1 MITVAENAGFCFGVR
16 RATDT
21 VEALIKSEDKSSV
34 YILGQLIHNEEYI
47 KYLEQN
53 GVFEISPND
62 IDELYERAK
71 NGEKITVV
79 IRTHG
84 IEKGIHEK
92 LQRCDATEENFTL
105 VNCTCPYVTKI
116 HKIASENSGK
126 KEILILIGKKDHP
139 EVMSIMSHVQGDG
152 YVFADA
158 SELENFLIQIKKD
171 QNLTNFSLNMVAQT
185 TQKLTEWE
193 KCQKILKKHCTN
205 AKIFDTICSV
215 TGIRQREAEELSQ
228 KCDVMIVVG
237 GKGSSNTAKL
247 VQVCEK
253 NCAKTF
259 WVQTSYD
266 IPLNKIGHAKNIGI
280 TAGASTPDSLI
291 QEVKGTMSEIMENQ
305 IEKEDFGKMLDE
317 MESVKLYTG
326 ATVTGTVMAISENEI
341 RLDLGTKVTGII
353 TRDQITDSNEVKLQ
367 ELFQIGDQV
376 EASVISKSDRD
387 GVAILSKKKVDSV
400 KNWAKIVEYANTQ
413 ETVEAK
419 VTEITKGG
427 VVCDV
432 DGVRVF
438 VPASMTGIAKDE
450 DMNVL
455 ANTKQQIKIVEIKDE
470 KKRAIG
476 SIKAVL
482 REQKKANEE
491 KFWSSLEEGM
501 VFEGPVKS
509 IVSYGAFVDL
519 GDVDGLVHITE
530 LSWKR
535 IKNPSEVVS
544 VGDVIKVFVKSFD
557 KEAKR
562 ISLGY
567 KTDDMNPWNIFKSQY
582 SVGDVALVKIVG
594 ITTFGAFAE
603 IVAGI
608 DGLIHISQIA
618 DKKIDSVAN
627 VLKVGDVVS
636 ALIKEIDDE
645 KQKVSL
651 SMRALLED
659 NDEAEAVEEAAE
671 EAQAEEAVEEAQA
684 EEAVAE
690 DAE

>member
-1 MITVAENAGFCFGVR
+1 MIIVAENAGFCFGVR

-21 VEALIKSEDKSSV
+21 VEKLIKSKSKSSV

-47 KYLEQN
+47 KYLEKN
-53 GVFEISPND
+53 GVYEISPSD
-62 IDELYERAK
+62 IDALFERAK

-84 IEKGIHEK
+84 IEKSIHEK
-92 LQRCDATEENFTL
+92 LQSCDEKEEGFSL

-116 HKIASENSGK
+116 HKIANENSS
-126 KEILILIGKKDHP
+126 KEEIFILIGKKDHP
-139 EVMSIMSHVQGDG
+139 EVMSIMSHVQGEG
-152 YVFADA
+152 YVFANA
-158 SELENFLIQIKKD
+158 NELEEFLINLKK
-171 QNLTNFSLNMVAQT
+171 NESSTNFSINMVAQT
-185 TQKLTEWE
+185 TQKLSEWE

-237 GKGSSNTAKL
+237 GKESSNTSKL
-247 VQVCEK
+247 AQVCEK

-259 WVQTSYD
+259 WVQTSRD
-266 IPLNKIGHAKNIGI
+266 IPLEKIGHAKNIGI

-291 QEVKGTMSEIMENQ
+291 QEVKETMSEILEKELEN
-305 IEKEDFGKMLDE
+305 EDFGKMLDE

-326 ATVTGTVMAISENEI
+326 ATVTGTVMAITDTEI

-353 TRDQITDSNEVKLQ
+353 TKDQITDSSDAKL
-367 ELFQIGDQV
+367 EEMFKIGDQV
-376 EASVISKSDRD
+376 DASVISKSDRD

-400 KNWAKIVEYANTQ
+400 KNWTKVVEYAKTQ
-413 ETVEAK
+413 ETVEVK

-427 VVCDV
+427 VVCDL

-438 VPASMTGIAKDE
+438 VPASMTGISKDG
-450 DMNVL
+450 DMNAL
-455 ANTKQQIKIVEIKDE
+455 ANTTQKIKIVEIKDD
-470 KKRAIG
+470 KKKAIG
-476 SIKAVL
+476 SIKAVQK
-482 REQKKANEE
+482 EEKKAQEDA
-491 KFWSSLEEGM
+491 FWSSLEEGM

-519 GDVDGLVHITE
+519 GGVDGLVHITE

-535 IKNPSEVVS
+535 IKNPSEVVK

-557 KEAKR
+557 KENKR

-567 KTDDMNPWNIFKSQY
+567 KTDDMNPWTIFKSQY
-582 SVGDVALVKIVG
+582 SVGDVAVVKVVG
-594 ITTFGAFAE
+594 VTTFGAFAE
-603 IVAGI
+603 IVAGV

-618 DKKIDSVAN
+618 DRKIDSVAN

-659 NDEAEAVEEAAE
+659 NSEEAVVEEALAE
-671 EAQAEEAVEEAQA
+671 E
-684 EEAVAE
+684 VAE
-690 DAE
+690 DNE

>member
-1 MITVAENAGFCFGVR
+1 MITIAENAGFCFGVR

-21 VEALIKSEDKSSV
+21 VEALIKDENKSSV

-47 KYLEQN
+47 KYLEEN
-53 GVFEISPND
+53 GVYEISPED
-62 IDELYERAK
+62 IDTLFERAK

-84 IEKGIHEK
+84 IEKNIQKK
-92 LQRCDATEENFTL
+92 LQDCDEAEKCFTL

-116 HKIASENSGK
+116 HKIASENSGEK
-126 KEILILIGKKDHP
+126 QIFVVIGKKDHP

-152 YVFADA
+152 YVFANGE
-158 SELENFLIQIKKD
+158 ELENFLTQQKNN
-171 QNLTNFSLNMVAQT
+171 QNLTNFSINMVAQT
-185 TQKLTEWE
+185 TQKLSEWE

-215 TGIRQREAEELSQ
+215 TGIRQREAEELSR

-237 GKGSSNTAKL
+237 GKGSSNTSKL
-247 VQVCEK
+247 AQVCEK

-259 WVQTSYD
+259 WVQTSHD
-266 IPLNKIGHAKNIGI
+266 IPLDKIGHAKNIGI

-291 QEVKGTMSEIMENQ
+291 QEVKGTMSEIME
-305 IEKEDFGKMLDE
+305 KEDFGKMLDE

-326 ATVTGTVMAISENEI
+326 ATVTGTVMAISDTEI

-353 TRDQITDSNEVKLQ
+353 TKDQITDSNDVKL
-367 ELFQIGDQV
+367 EDLFKIGDQV

-400 KNWAKIVEYANTQ
+400 KNWTKIVEYASTQ

-438 VPASMTGIAKDE
+438 VPASMTGVGKDE
-450 DMNVL
+450 DMNAL
-455 ANTKQQIKIVEIKDE
+455 ANTNQQIKIVEIKED

-482 REQKKANEE
+482 REQKKAKEE
-491 KFWSSLEEGM
+491 EFWNSLEEGM

-519 GDVDGLVHITE
+519 GGVDGLVHITE

-544 VGDVIKVFVKSFD
+544 VGDTIKVFVKSFD

-582 SVGDVALVKIVG
+582 SVGDVAVVKIVG

-618 DKKIDSVAN
+618 DRKIDSVAN

-659 NDEAEAVEEAAE
+659 NSDEAEAEAEVAEEVSEEAPAE
-671 EAQAEEAVEEAQA
+671 E
-684 EEAVAE
+684 VAE

>member
-21 VEALIKSEDKSSV
+21 VEALINSQEKGSV

-47 KYLEQN
+47 KHLEEN
-53 GVFEISPND
+53 GVCEISPND
-62 IDELYERAK
+62 IDALYERAK

-84 IEKGIHEK
+84 IEKNIQKK
-92 LQRCDATEENFTL
+92 LQGCDETEENFKL

-126 KEILILIGKKDHP
+126 KEIFILIGKKDHP

-158 SELENFLIQIKKD
+158 SELENFLVQAKNH
-171 QNLTNFSLNMVAQT
+171 QNLTNFSINMVAQT

-215 TGIRQREAEELSQ
+215 TGIRQREAYELSQ

-237 GKGSSNTAKL
+237 GKGSSNTSKL

-259 WVQTSYD
+259 WVQTRCD
-266 IPLNKIGHAKNIGI
+266 IPLEKIGHAKNIGI

-291 QEVKGTMSEIMENQ
+291 QEVKKAMSEIMEKQ
-305 IEKEDFGKMLDE
+305 IENEDFGKMLDE

-326 ATVTGTVMAISENEI
+326 ATVTGTVMAITDTEI

-353 TRDQITDSNEVKLQ
+353 TKDQITDSNDVKLE
-367 ELFQIGDQV
+367 ELFKIGDQV
-376 EASVISKSDRD
+376 DASVISKSDRD

-400 KNWAKIVEYANTQ
+400 KNWTKVVEYANTK

-438 VPASMTGIAKDE
+438 VPASMTGVAKDE

-455 ANTKQQIKIVEIKDE
+455 ANTKQQIKIVEIKED

-482 REQKKANEE
+482 REQKKAKEE
-491 KFWSSLEEGM
+491 EFWNSLEEGM

-509 IVSYGAFVDL
+509 IVSYGAFVVL
-519 GDVDGLVHITE
+519 GGVDGLVHITE

-544 VGDVIKVFVKSFD
+544 VGDTIKVFVKSFD
-557 KEAKR
+557 KENKR

-582 SVGDVALVKIVG
+582 GVGDVAVVKVVG
-594 ITTFGAFAE
+594 VTTFGAFAE

-618 DKKIDSVAN
+618 DRKIDSVAN

-659 NDEAEAVEEAAE
+659 NSEAEAEEAAE
-671 EAQAEEAVEEAQA
+671 EVVEEVAEEAPAA
-684 EEAVAE
+684 EETA

>member
-21 VEALIKSEDKSSV
+21 VEALIKDENKSSV

-47 KYLEQN
+47 KYLEEN
-53 GVFEISPND
+53 GVYEISPED
-62 IDELYERAK
+62 IDTLFERAK

-84 IEKGIHEK
+84 IEENIQKK
-92 LQRCDATEENFTL
+92 LQDCDEAEENFTL

-116 HKIASENSGK
+116 HKIASENSGEK
-126 KEILILIGKKDHP
+126 QIFIVIGKKDHP
-139 EVMSIMSHVQGDG
+139 EVMSIMSHVQGEG
-152 YVFADA
+152 YVFANGE
-158 SELENFLIQIKKD
+158 ELEAFLVCEENN

-185 TQKLTEWE
+185 TQKLSEWE

-237 GKGSSNTAKL
+237 GKESSNTSKL
-247 VQVCEK
+247 AQVCEK

-259 WVQTSYD
+259 WVQTSRD
-266 IPLNKIGHAKNIGI
+266 IPFEKIGHAKNIGI

-305 IEKEDFGKMLDE
+305 IENEDFGKMLDE

-326 ATVTGTVMAISENEI
+326 ATVTGTVMAISDTEI

-353 TRDQITDSNEVKLQ
+353 TKDQITDSNDAKLE
-367 ELFQIGDQV
+367 ELFKIGDQV

-400 KNWAKIVEYANTQ
+400 KNWTKIVEYASTQ

-438 VPASMTGIAKDE
+438 VPASMTGVGKDE

-455 ANTKQQIKIVEIKDE
+455 ANTNQQIKIVEIKED

-482 REQKKANEE
+482 REQKKAKEE
-491 KFWSSLEEGM
+491 EFWNSLEEGM

-519 GDVDGLVHITE
+519 GGVDGLVHITE

-544 VGDVIKVFVKSFD
+544 VGDTIKVFVKSFD

-582 SVGDVALVKIVG
+582 SVGDVAVVKVVG
-594 ITTFGAFAE
+594 VTSFGAFAE

-618 DKKIDSVAN
+618 DRKIDSVAN

-659 NDEAEAVEEAAE
+659 NNDEAEAEAEVVEEVSEEAPAE
-671 EAQAEEAVEEAQA
+671 E
-684 EEAVAE
+684 VAE

>member
-21 VEALIKSEDKSSV
+21 VEALIASESKSSV

-53 GVFEISPND
+53 GVYEISPED
-62 IDELYERAK
+62 IDSLYERAK

-84 IEKGIHEK
+84 IEKNIQKK
-92 LQRCDATEENFTL
+92 LQDCDENEKSFTL

-116 HKIASENSGK
+116 HKIASENSGEK
-126 KEILILIGKKDHP
+126 QIFIVIGKKDHP
-139 EVMSIMSHVQGDG
+139 EVMSIMSHVQGEG
-152 YVFADA
+152 YVFADGE
-158 SELENFLIQIKKD
+158 ELESFLVQQKNN
-171 QNLTNFSLNMVAQT
+171 QNLTEIAINMVAQT
-185 TQKLTEWE
+185 TQKLSEWE

-215 TGIRQREAEELSQ
+215 TGIRQREAQELSQ

-237 GKGSSNTAKL
+237 GKGSSNTSKL

-259 WVQTSYD
+259 WVQTSRD
-266 IPLNKIGHAKNIGI
+266 IPFEKIGHAKNIGV

-291 QEVKGTMSEIMENQ
+291 QEVKGTMSEIM
-305 IEKEDFGKMLDE
+305 EKEDFGKMLDE

-326 ATVTGTVMAISENEI
+326 ATVTGTVMAISDTEI

-353 TRDQITDSNEVKLQ
+353 TKDQITDSNDVKL
-367 ELFQIGDQV
+367 EDLFKVGDQV

-400 KNWAKIVEYANTQ
+400 KNWSKIVEYASTQ

-450 DMNVL
+450 DMNAL
-455 ANTKQQIKIVEIKDE
+455 ANTKQQIKIVEIKED

-482 REQKKANEE
+482 REQKKAKEE
-491 KFWSSLEEGM
+491 EFWNSLEEGM
-501 VFEGPVKS
+501 VFEGPIKS

-519 GDVDGLVHITE
+519 GGVDGLVHITE

-544 VGDVIKVFVKSFD
+544 VGDTIKVFVKSFD

-582 SVGDVALVKIVG
+582 SVGDVAVVKVVG
-594 ITTFGAFAE
+594 VTTFGAFAE

-618 DKKIDSVAN
+618 DRKIDSVAN

-659 NDEAEAVEEAAE
+659 NNDEAEAEAVEEAAE
-671 EAQAEEAVEEAQA
+671 
-684 EEAVAE
+684 

>member
-1 MITVAENAGFCFGVR
+1 
-16 RATDT
+16 
-21 VEALIKSEDKSSV
+21 
-34 YILGQLIHNEEYI
+34 
-47 KYLEQN
+47 
-53 GVFEISPND
+53 
-62 IDELYERAK
+62 
-71 NGEKITVV
+71 
-79 IRTHG
+79 
-84 IEKGIHEK
+84 
-92 LQRCDATEENFTL
+92 
-105 VNCTCPYVTKI
+105 
-116 HKIASENSGK
+116 
-126 KEILILIGKKDHP
+126 
-139 EVMSIMSHVQGDG
+139 
-152 YVFADA
+152 
-158 SELENFLIQIKKD
+158 
-171 QNLTNFSLNMVAQT
+171 
-185 TQKLTEWE
+185 
-193 KCQKILKKHCTN
+193 
-205 AKIFDTICSV
+205 
-215 TGIRQREAEELSQ
+215 
-228 KCDVMIVVG
+228 
-237 GKGSSNTAKL
+237 
-247 VQVCEK
+247 
-253 NCAKTF
+253 
-259 WVQTSYD
+259 
-266 IPLNKIGHAKNIGI
+266 
-280 TAGASTPDSLI
+280 
-291 QEVKGTMSEIMENQ
+291 ME
-305 IEKEDFGKMLDE
+305 
-317 MESVKLYTG
+317 
-326 ATVTGTVMAISENEI
+326 
-341 RLDLGTKVTGII
+341 KVTGII

-519 GDVDGLVHITE
+519 GGVDGLVHITE

-659 NDEAEAVEEAAE
+659 NDEAEVVEEAAE
-671 EAQAEEAVEEAQA
+671 EAQAEEAA
-684 EEAVAE
+684 AE